1 MRQSRDECLRFFEA
15 VVLYILKSVDEYLS
29 TQQFV
34 LLHVSGHL
42 IDMIYFVDDE
52 KNIREL
58 IEAFLLQ
65 AGYEVQTFA
74 DGESFLE
81 ACNTNKPDLAVVDIM
96 LPGVDGLELCR
107 RIKRSDPYIPVIIV
121 SAKDSPYDRVIGFA
135 ACCDD
140 YLVKPF
146 LPLEL
151 VYRIKMLLKRSSESS
166 IRDKEALNESYSFGG
181 LSILPQSRTAKL
193 NGETLTLTPSEF
205 DFLLY
210 MLKNKER
217 AIKREEL
224 LKYVWRTE
232 YQFDTRATD
241 DLVKRL
247 RRKLRDLNSY
257 VHIETVWGYGFR
269 LSCEGDEKHETEKA
283 SV

>member
-1 MRQSRDECLRFFEA
+1 MHFQSISKLTLFAGITHYKSTDCVALTYPSTLLRYMSN
-15 VVLYILKSVDEYLS
+15 L
-29 TQQFV
+29 
-34 LLHVSGHL
+34 
-42 IDMIYFVDDE
+42 IYFVDDE

-65 AGYEVQTFA
+65 AGYEAVTFA

-81 ACNTNKPDLAVVDIM
+81 GCRNRKPDLAVVDIM
-96 LPGVDGLELCR
+96 LPGIDGLELCR
-107 RIKRSDPYIPVIIV
+107 TIKKSNPEIPVIIV

-151 VYRIKMLLKRSSESS
+151 VYRIKMLLKRGSDSSQQNKD
-166 IRDKEALNESYSFGG
+166 IIDESYSFGG
-181 LSILPQSRTAKL
+181 LCIYPQSRTAKL

-210 MLKNKER
+210 MLKNKGR

-224 LKYVWRTE
+224 LKYIWRTE

-247 RRKLRDLNSY
+247 RRKLRENNAD

-269 LSCEGDEKHETEKA
+269 LSMEGTKREGDK
-283 SV
+283 

>member
-1 MRQSRDECLRFFEA
+1 MQACGLPLHPSTLLRYMSN
-15 VVLYILKSVDEYLS
+15 L
-29 TQQFV
+29 
-34 LLHVSGHL
+34 
-42 IDMIYFVDDE
+42 IYFVDDE

-65 AGYEVQTFA
+65 AGYEAVTFA

-81 ACNTNKPDLAVVDIM
+81 GCRNKKPDLAVVDIM
-96 LPGVDGLELCR
+96 LPGIDGLELCR
-107 RIKRSDPYIPVIIV
+107 TIKKSNPEIPVIIV

-151 VYRIKMLLKRSSESS
+151 VYRIKMLLKRGSDSSQQNKD
-166 IRDKEALNESYSFGG
+166 IIDESYSFGG
-181 LSILPQSRTAKL
+181 LCIYPQSRTAKL

-210 MLKNKER
+210 MLKNKGR

-224 LKYVWRTE
+224 LKYIWRTE

-247 RRKLRDLNSY
+247 RRKLRENNAD

-269 LSCEGDEKHETEKA
+269 LSTEGMKREGEK
-283 SV
+283 